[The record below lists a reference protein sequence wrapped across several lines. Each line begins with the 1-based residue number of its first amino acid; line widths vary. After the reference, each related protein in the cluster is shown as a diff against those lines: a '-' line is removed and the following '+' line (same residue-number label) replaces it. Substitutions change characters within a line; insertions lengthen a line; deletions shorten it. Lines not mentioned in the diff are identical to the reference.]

1 MRRGGLEAATILE
14 DVFPAIPFGKTEIK
28 NFFSIQRAD
37 AAGAGAEAVDEPG
50 DSGERGHLQDSNAT
64 EFASIQSELDR
75 VEETVKNVCP
85 AEGRLR
91 ALRLG
96 VSVFAGATTLTV

>member
-1 MRRGGLEAATILE
+1 MEAATILE

-50 DSGERGHLQDSNAT
+50 DSGERGHLQDSNAA
-64 EFASIQSELDR
+64 EFAFDPVGVGSS
-75 VEETVKNVCP
+75 
-85 AEGRLR
+85 GRDSQECLSCR
-91 ALRLG
+91 GA
-96 VSVFAGATTLTV
+96 FAGLAFGR